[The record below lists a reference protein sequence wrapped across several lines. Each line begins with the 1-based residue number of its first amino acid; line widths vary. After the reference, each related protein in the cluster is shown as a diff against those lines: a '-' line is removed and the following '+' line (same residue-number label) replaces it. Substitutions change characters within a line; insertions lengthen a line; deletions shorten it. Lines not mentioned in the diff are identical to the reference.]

1 MDVVLNKVSI
11 SPPGS
16 GYVLQALDNS
26 EINLTVNQ
34 TKLPGSILAL
44 DGSKTDIRLNE
55 SELVGGVTNAKSLS
69 IDPKS
74 SWSVTRNSVLGDLN
88 HEGKIAFK
96 SEDDTRFYRITA
108 KTLSGRGLFS
118 MNTDIAGQRGDFLNV
133 TGKAQ
138 GNFGVMVADSG
149 QSPKAEDSLKIIQT
163 AGGDAK
169 FTLANRGGVVD
180 VGTYQYYLVPD
191 DSSQVPDDSSRALD
205 DRERVWSLVSH
216 QPQPGIVAPTQTNL
230 VAQSSLSQPNTPF
243 GVHSPSS
250 LPTVNAVT
258 ESESLFSIPTI
269 KNQKNHTFKKKV
281 YHQGIEIKGQST
293 VENTGDLSVM
303 SSNPNNPAIKVS
315 EGSIVTLKGT
325 DDKLLT
331 LTTTGANSSGLLASD
346 TATEIIANKI
356 DITTQG
362 ENSEGVK
369 IVNDARV
376 IINDSNITE
385 NGENAY
391 GVWAEGEKTHL
402 MANNVEIELNAQNAT
417 GIKAVNGGMVHI
429 VESSVTANDDNSDG
443 LITEGDKTNLRAND
457 LEIEINGH
465 NSTGVKALQGG
476 EGIIENSS
484 IIGHGNAFVGLS
496 AAHEKTHLTG
506 KNLNIEVQNGP
517 KGTGVAAAKG
527 ASIDVENGTIIGTG
541 KDFIGLLAADQKTN
555 LEVNQMS
562 IQANAED
569 SQGVIAENGAK
580 VTVENSSIIGNW
592 ENFDGLRS
600 RGENANLT
608 ANNTK
613 IELHRENSRGVNIE
627 NGAKVDIKNGSQ
639 IITRGASSPA
649 IQLAQKGRLNVS
661 DSAIKTLGKNSATFY
676 VAPGSSDQ
684 KSVVEMTGGSL
695 EASGDLISSQGGT
708 MDVVLNKV
716 SVSSPGSGYLLNV
729 LNSDS
734 GHSGEVNLSVLNPIG
749 ERDPAKTL
757 RGNILTAE
765 GSKTNVSLKG
775 STLIGWAQAT
785 HFSLDPASTWSVT
798 TGVSRLK
805 ELNNE
810 GRVEFQPPSATS
822 LHPMAAPVYT
832 TLSLGSLS
840 GTGMFRM
847 NTDIAGH
854 QGDFLNVTGKA
865 KGDFGVMVKDSGQSP
880 QADDSLKIIQTGGG
894 DAKFTL
900 ANKGGVV
907 DVGTYQYYLVPDDRI
922 GVPDDSD
929 RVLDDRERGWSLVS
943 HQPQIKT
950 AIQKGAEPTPETWVT
965 SSIPTEVAVVTPV
978 SGKAVTKETTDLT
991 GPLSLSGS
999 PTQAERMP
1007 ESDRAPSVTLS
1018 SIETGATGTPV
1029 SVATI
1034 DTPEVTQSP
1043 GLPIPQSVFLSSTAY
1058 HVDKSEP
1065 VSSKEKTE
1073 EKTEPK
1079 NLFDDGGSHTLAENG
1094 VYEKGIEVKNHTT
1107 VQSLENQGTLSVSS
1121 HQNAKSAVNAS
1132 EAAIVTLNGS
1142 EDKLMTVRT
1151 TGSHSHGLLASGTG
1165 TTITADKMVI
1175 ITEGQRSEG
1184 VKVHDGASV
1193 TVNNGIITGEGES
1206 FNKGLLASGEKSN
1219 FKGNNLAITLTGN
1232 HGEGVVAE
1240 RGAEVNIKDST
1251 INVEKDN
1258 ILNNGMT
1265 AFGEKT
1271 TLKGNKLTMNV
1282 NGING
1287 IGVSVIGGAKAI
1299 IEESSLN
1306 SKGLNFQ
1313 GLYASGHGSYLMANK
1328 MEMQVDVGN
1337 DTNNKIGAG
1346 VLATRAGKIDIKH
1359 STLTGKGENFSVL
1372 RAEEENAH
1380 LEGNAL
1386 TVNVAGT
1393 TGTGAVAKNT
1403 GVVIINDSTING
1415 TEEDFVG
1422 LLAQNQS
1429 QLKGK
1434 NITINAKGKNG
1445 RGVTALTNTDVVIE
1459 ESKIIAEKE
1468 NFYGLE
1474 ARGENAKL
1482 TGNNVDI
1489 KIHGES
1495 GIGAETGGGAKII
1508 MNDSD
1513 ITGTAED
1520 FSGVLAHEDNTS
1532 LTGNNLNI
1540 KVNGQNS
1547 RGIKVYN
1554 GGEVKIHGGSIT
1566 SEGDGFLGIAAYKEN
1581 TNFEGNNLT
1590 IKSEGKNGKGVKA
1603 YSGAQVTLRESNIN
1617 GTGEGFLGLLASGKN
1632 TNLTTNNRLKMEIK
1646 GQDGI
1651 GVKANSGAEVNV
1663 NDTTINGIADDFLG
1677 IEAYQEETNLKSNNM
1692 TINVNGQNGA
1702 GIKIYKEAM
1711 ANLRGTTIIGT
1722 GDYFAG
1728 IEAYQEKTNLEGNNL
1743 KINSNGKNGRGI
1755 KAHNGAKADIHN
1767 STVTGTGEGFLGL
1780 LAFGEKTHLTG
1791 HHMMIDVNDAKN
1803 GRAVTAVN
1811 AQVGLNDSSITGTG
1825 ENFIGIGAYQEKANF
1840 TGNKLTVTANGQNSK
1855 GITVQDGAHLSMND
1869 STVTTPEKN
1878 SAILYT
1884 FYKEDPDEDADN
1896 TKRKSVAEITRGSL
1910 QASGNLIVS
1919 EGGIMDVVLNN
1930 VSVFSRET
1938 ADVLNVMNEGHVNL
1952 VANQTNLTGNVFA
1965 APGSK
1970 ANVTLNKSTLVG
1982 SANAT
1987 NLSVDSNSKWLFT
2000 GPSVLTDLK
2009 NEGKVQFQAP
2019 SVTSTN
2025 GMATPGYHTLSLE
2038 SLSGTGMFWMNTDI
2052 AGHQGDFLNVTGKA
2066 QGKFGVM
2073 VKDSGQSPTAEDSLQ
2088 IIQTGGGDAKFTLA
2102 NKGGVVDVG
2111 TYQYHLVPDDNN
2123 QVPDDRHRVLDDR
2136 ARGWSLV
2143 SHQSQIKTPT
2153 QKGEEL
2159 TPAPSVVTASASETG
2174 AGETQPDAHP
2184 ESSSVSPTGE
2194 KVAEGAIAF
2203 VQKRLFDDGKSHML
2217 NENSLYDE
2225 GIEVKNKTTL
2235 ENTGAVT
2242 ISSSQDSNSAVKVSE
2257 ASTVTLKGAEDKL
2270 VTLTT
2275 RGAES
2280 HGLHA
2285 SGTGTQVNANKID
2298 VTTHRDST
2306 QGVKVDEGARVNI
2319 DHSTMTVNGEDAYGL
2334 WAGGEKTN
2342 LVGNHLKIKIN
2353 AQNGTGVASI
2363 AAQKVNIEDS
2373 EITGTGDGIFGLV
2386 AQYTDL
2392 EGKNVG
2398 IGVKGKK
2405 GKGLKAI
2412 QAAKV
2417 NINDSRMVGEGE
2429 NFQGIL
2435 AHGERTNVTVN
2446 KLKIEAKGK
2455 NGEGVMALSG
2465 AHVNIQDSTLSSDEE
2480 AFIGLSVSDDK
2491 SKLRLNNTTIKANG
2505 QDSKG
2510 VKAEKGATVDIQE
2523 STINSTGENFDG
2535 LLADNAKLTGNKVTI
2550 DVKEGHK
2557 GRGVVARNHAD
2568 VTILNDSK
2576 ISDTGNDFLGLWAYG
2591 NQTNLEANHLTLEV
2605 AGHNG
2610 KGVLAQSEANVIIN
2624 DSTMTSTGEAFV
2636 GLMASG
2642 KDTNLTSNHL
2652 KITLNGQQGKG
2663 IEVKEGANLTANHL
2677 NIEAK
2682 AKNSTG
2688 VIALTEATVS
2698 LNNSTINA
2706 QESHSLGLLA
2716 SGDQTHLT
2724 GNQLNIQVHAQDS
2737 KAVKV
2742 EKGAKV
2748 DIQQGST
2755 ITGNGKNFYGLVASE
2770 DKSKLIVNQ
2779 TTITANGQYGRGLQV
2794 ISGAEGMIENS
2805 TLTSTGDN
2813 FYGLWADNAKLTG
2826 KKVTIDVQK
2835 AKKGRGVMA
2844 RDNAHVVFNDSK
2856 IIGNGKDFLGLWAK
2870 GNQAN
2875 LEANNLTLEIAA
2887 GQNGKGVSA
2896 QSGASVMIDGSTLI
2910 SDGDS
2915 FVGLVS
2921 SGKDTNLTSN
2931 HLKITLNGQQ
2941 GKGIEVNQGAN
2952 LTGNQI
2958 NIELNEQESSGIMAL
2973 SDSMVNLNHS
2983 KIIGKDSLSLGL
2995 LASGDK
3001 TNLTANHI
3009 KMELNGQNSL
3019 GAIVEKGATIN
3030 MKDSTMTTLGVLS
3043 HAARL
3048 SKKGTLNVTDSRITT
3063 LGENSAILYV
3073 DSDDPKQKSK
3083 AEITRGF
3090 LEAIGDLILSKGAA
3104 LDVVLNNVAISSP
3117 GSGYALNVLNS
3128 DSGHPGNVNLVVNET
3143 TLPSRIFTAKG
3154 SKAQVRLKR
3163 SELIGEVDATNLSI
3177 DADSTWTLTGNS
3189 VLKALIHG
3197 GKIAFKPYRD
3207 MSFNKIKAIDYSTLY
3222 LDTLSGEG
3230 GTFWMNTDI
3239 AGHRGDFLHVRG
3251 EANGH
3256 FGVMVTDSG
3265 ESPKAEDSLKIIQTG
3280 GGNAEFNLANPRKV
3294 VDVGTYQYHLV
3305 PDDLKRAWSL
3315 VSHQPQPAEKPQP
3328 ESESPPKASVIPSVT
3343 ETVAAASRPISGDT
3357 LLPQET
3363 EYPVQPGIGSPKA
3376 TELKP
3381 EAPVTPSVPEE
3392 KEAVLTPVSG
3402 ETVTSEVTQTPA
3414 ISAPEASE
3422 PKPEAPVT
3430 PSVEKEGEKKVAP
3443 NRLLSPPKNVSR
3455 TNRAPDIPSITPS
3468 TAAVLSMST
3477 VGPLIYH
3484 SEMAQIQER
3493 MSDTRQTKTE
3503 DTVWVKLMNERQNIS
3518 QKAGDG
3524 YGLKLNGLSVG
3535 ADCTIRL
3542 GRGYTT
3548 RGVFFT
3554 HSDDKVNFR
3563 GKAIGGG
3570 RVRSWSAGTYA
3581 AYYHDSGF
3589 WLDGILKANRFSQE
3603 IRGKM
3608 TGGGD
3613 AFGDFKTLAFGATV
3627 RGGKD
3632 MVAGEM
3638 TFTPYLSLSGLR
3650 TTRSSLSLSNGMK
3663 GDISAQRSVLGKVG
3677 LRALYQTRIKEVSV
3691 TPWIDVGV
3699 EREFIKNNRVRIN
3712 QLDSFDND
3720 LSGITGAYSLGLSAN
3735 ISQTWNIS
3743 ATAGYKKGKHI
3754 ESPWNA
3760 SLGMSLKF

>member
-1 MDVVLNKVSI
+1 MPGATVV
-11 SPPGS
+11 P
-16 GYVLQALDNS
+16 
-26 EINLTVNQ
+26 
-34 TKLPGSILAL
+34 
-44 DGSKTDIRLNE
+44 KTE
-55 SELVGGVTNAKSLS
+55 
-69 IDPKS
+69 
-74 SWSVTRNSVLGDLN
+74 
-88 HEGKIAFK
+88 
-96 SEDDTRFYRITA
+96 
-108 KTLSGRGLFS
+108 
-118 MNTDIAGQRGDFLNV
+118 Q
-133 TGKAQ
+133 
-138 GNFGVMVADSG
+138 
-149 QSPKAEDSLKIIQT
+149 
-163 AGGDAK
+163 
-169 FTLANRGGVVD
+169 
-180 VGTYQYYLVPD
+180 
-191 DSSQVPDDSSRALD
+191 
-205 DRERVWSLVSH
+205 
-216 QPQPGIVAPTQTNL
+216 QPQPGIVAPAQINL
-230 VAQSSLSQPNTPF
+230 VAQSALKPNASF
-243 GVHSPSS
+243 GVHSPSP
-250 LPTVNAVT
+250 LPTVNTVT
-258 ESESLFSIPTI
+258 ESEPIFSTTTLSTI
-269 KNQKNHTFKKKV
+269 TIQGQKNHTFKKKS

-293 VENTGDLSVM
+293 VGNTGDLSI
-303 SSNPNNPAIKVS
+303 STSHKNHPAVKVS
-315 EGSIVTLKGT
+315 EGSIVTLKGN

-331 LTTTGANSSGLLASD
+331 LQTTGAHSPGLLASD
-346 TATEIIANKI
+346 TDTEIIANKI

-376 IINDSNITE
+376 IMNDSNITE

-465 NSTGVKALQGG
+465 NSNGVKALQGG
-476 EGIIENSS
+476 AGIIENSS

-527 ASIDVENGTIIGTG
+527 AQINIENGTIIGTG

-649 IQLAQKGRLNVS
+649 IQLTQKGRLNVS
-661 DSAIKTLGKNSATFY
+661 DSAIKTFGKNSATFY
-676 VAPGSSDQ
+676 VAPGNSDK
-684 KSVVEMTGGSL
+684 KSVAEMTGGSL
-695 EASGDLISSQGGT
+695 QASGDLILSQGGT

-716 SVSSPGSGYLLNV
+716 SVSSPGSGYLVNV

-734 GHSGEVNLSVLNPIG
+734 GYPGEVSLSVLNPIG
-749 ERDPAKTL
+749 EKDPTKTL
-757 RGNILTAE
+757 RGNIAAAE
-765 GSKTNVSLKG
+765 GRKANVTLNNSHLIGSAKATHMSIDTTSQWSITG
-775 STLIGWAQAT
+775 LSTLKQ
-785 HFSLDPASTWSVT
+785 
-798 TGVSRLK
+798 
-805 ELNNE
+805 LNNE
-810 GRVEFQPPSATS
+810 GKVEFQGPSATS
-822 LHPMAAPVYT
+822 LHPMATPVYK

-840 GTGMFRM
+840 GTGMFWM

-854 QGDFLNVTGKA
+854 QGDFLNVRGKA
-865 KGDFGVMVKDSGQSP
+865 EGKFGVMVNDSGTSP
-880 QADDSLKIIQTGGG
+880 TAEDSLKIIQTGGG
-894 DAKFTL
+894 DARFTL
-900 ANKGGVV
+900 ANEGGVV
-907 DVGTYQYYLVPDDRI
+907 DVGTYQYYLVPDDSHQ
-922 GVPDDSD
+922 VPDDIN
-929 RVLDDRERGWSLVS
+929 RVLDDRQRGWSLVS
-943 HQPQIKT
+943 HQPQPSTKPKPESELNPKT
-950 AIQKGAEPTPETWVT
+950 PVTPST
-965 SSIPTEVAVVTPV
+965 PPEVAVVTAA
-978 SGKAVTKETTDLT
+978 SGETVPR
-991 GPLSLSGS
+991 GMIEQGS
-999 PTQAERMP
+999 PGQAPTVP
-1007 ESDRAPSVTLS
+1007 ETNQP
-1018 SIETGATGTPV
+1018 ATVSFIQTVAAGGTPG
-1029 SVATI
+1029 SVEAMR
-1034 DTPEVTQSP
+1034 PEVIQTSP
-1043 GLPIPQSVFLSSTAY
+1043 PPVAAPVFLSPTAY
-1058 HVDKSEP
+1058 NIDQSGP
-1065 VSSKEKTE
+1065 VSSKEKTT
-1073 EKTEPK
+1073 EKTEDK
-1079 NLFDDGGSHTLAENG
+1079 NLFDDGESHTLAENG
-1094 VYEKGIEVKNHTT
+1094 VYEKGIEIKNRTT
-1107 VQSLENQGTLSVSS
+1107 VQSLENQGTVSIS
-1121 HQNAKSAVNAS
+1121 SDQNAKSAVKAS
-1132 EAAIVTLNGS
+1132 ESAIVTLKGN
-1142 EDKLMTVRT
+1142 EDKLITVRT
-1151 TGSHSHGLLASGTG
+1151 TGNHSPGLLASGTG
-1165 TTITADKMVI
+1165 TTITTDKMVI

-1184 VKVHDGASV
+1184 IKVHGGA
-1193 TVNNGIITGEGES
+1193 TAIINNGIITGEGES

-1232 HGEGVVAE
+1232 HGEGVVVE
-1240 RGAEVNIKDST
+1240 RGAEVIIEDSS
-1251 INVEKDN
+1251 INVEKEN
-1258 ILNNGMT
+1258 SILNNGMT
-1265 AFGEKT
+1265 AFGENT

-1299 IEESSLN
+1299 IEESRLN

-1328 MEMQVDVGN
+1328 MEMEVDVGN

-1346 VLATRAGKIDIKH
+1346 ALAKSAGKIDIKH

-1372 RAEEENAH
+1372 RAEEDNAH
-1380 LEGNAL
+1380 VEGNTL
-1386 TVNVAGT
+1386 TINVAGT
-1393 TGTGAVAKNT
+1393 KGTGVAAKNT

-1415 TEEDFVG
+1415 TEENFVG

-1482 TGNNVDI
+1482 TANKLDI
-1489 KIHGES
+1489 KIQGES
-1495 GIGAETGGGAKII
+1495 GIGAKTANGAKII

-1513 ITGTAED
+1513 ITGTADD
-1520 FSGVLAHEDNTS
+1520 FSGVLAHEDHTS
-1532 LTGNNLNI
+1532 LEGNNLNI
-1540 KVNGQNS
+1540 NVNGQNS
-1547 RGIKVYN
+1547 RGVKVYN
-1554 GGEVKIHGGSIT
+1554 GGEVKIHGGRINSQ
-1566 SEGDGFLGIAAYKEN
+1566 GDRFLGLAAYQEK
-1581 TNFEGNNLT
+1581 TNLEGNNLT
-1590 IKSEGKNGKGVKA
+1590 IESKGKNGTGVKA
-1603 YSGAQVTLRESNIN
+1603 DSGAQVSLRESNIN
-1617 GTGEGFLGLLASGKN
+1617 GTGDAFLGLVASGKN

-1646 GQDGI
+1646 GQYGI

-1663 NDTTINGIADDFLG
+1663 NDTTINGIGDDFLG
-1677 IEAYQEETNLKSNNM
+1677 IEAYQDETNLKSNNM

-1702 GIKIYKEAM
+1702 AIKIYKEAM

-1722 GDYFAG
+1722 GDYFSG
-1728 IEAYQEKTNLEGNNL
+1728 LEAYQEKTNLEGNNL
-1743 KINSNGKNGRGI
+1743 KIQSNGKNSRGI
-1755 KAHNGAKADIHN
+1755 KAHNGAKADIHD

-1791 HHMMIDVNDAKN
+1791 HHLMIDINDAKN

-1840 TGNKLTVTANGQNSK
+1840 TGNKLTVKANGQNSK

-1869 STVTTPEKN
+1869 STVTTHEKN

-1884 FYKEDPDEDADN
+1884 LYKEDPDEDADN

-1910 QASGNLIVS
+1910 EASGNLIVS

-1938 ADVLNVMNEGHVNL
+1938 ADVLNVINQGDVNL

-1982 SANAT
+1982 WANAT
-1987 NLSVDSNSKWLFT
+1987 NLSVDSGSKWLST
-2000 GPSVLTDLK
+2000 GPSVLKDLK
-2009 NEGKVQFQAP
+2009 NEGKVQFQSP
-2019 SVTSTN
+2019 SVNAT
-2025 GMATPGYHTLSLE
+2025 GTPGYQTLSLE

-2066 QGKFGVM
+2066 QGAFGVM
-2073 VKDSGQSPTAEDSLQ
+2073 VADSGKSPTAEDSLQ
-2088 IIQTGGGDAKFTLA
+2088 IIQTGGGDARFTLA
-2102 NKGGVVDVG
+2102 NQGGVVDVG

-2143 SHQSQIKTPT
+2143 SHRSQIKPPT
-2153 QKGEEL
+2153 HKGEEL
-2159 TPAPSVVTASASETG
+2159 TPTPSVVTASASETG

-2194 KVAEGAIAF
+2194 KVAEGAIAL
-2203 VQKRLFDDGKSHML
+2203 QKNLFDDGKSHML
-2217 NENSLYDE
+2217 SENSLYSD
-2225 GIEVKNKTTL
+2225 GIEVKNKTTV

-2242 ISSSQDSNSAVKVSE
+2242 ISSSRDSNSAVKVSE
-2257 ASTVTLKGAEDKL
+2257 ASTVTLKGAEDKR
-2270 VTLTT
+2270 VTLTPS
-2275 RGAES
+2275 GSGS
-2280 HGLHA
+2280 HALHA
-2285 SGTGTQVNANKID
+2285 SGTGTQVTANKID
-2298 VTTHRDST
+2298 ITTHRDGT

-2319 DHSTMTVNGEDAYGL
+2319 DHSTMTGNGEDAYGL

-2392 EGKNVG
+2392 EGKNVE

-2405 GKGLKAI
+2405 GKGLRAI
-2412 QAAKV
+2412 QASKV

-2429 NFQGIL
+2429 NFQGIF
-2435 AHGERTNVTVN
+2435 AHGERTNVTVK

-2480 AFIGLSVSDDK
+2480 AFVGLSVSEDK
-2491 SKLRLNNTTIKANG
+2491 SNLMVNKTTIKANG

-2523 STINSTGENFDG
+2523 STINSTGD
-2535 LLADNAKLTGNKVTI
+2535 D
-2550 DVKEGHK
+2550 
-2557 GRGVVARNHAD
+2557 
-2568 VTILNDSK
+2568 
-2576 ISDTGNDFLGLWAYG
+2576 
-2591 NQTNLEANHLTLEV
+2591 
-2605 AGHNG
+2605 
-2610 KGVLAQSEANVIIN
+2610 
-2624 DSTMTSTGEAFV
+2624 FV
-2636 GLMASG
+2636 GLTASE
-2642 KDTNLTSNHL
+2642 KNTHLTSNNL
-2652 KITLNGQQGKG
+2652 KIKLNAQKGKG

-2682 AKNSTG
+2682 AKDSTG
-2688 VIALTEATVS
+2688 VIALSEATVS

-2724 GNQLNIQVHAQDS
+2724 GNQLNIKVDAQDS
-2737 KAVKV
+2737 EAVKV

-2755 ITGNGKNFYGLVASE
+2755 ITGNGKNFYGLLATE
-2770 DKSKLIVNQ
+2770 DQSKLIVNQ
-2779 TTITANGQYGRGLQV
+2779 TTIIANGQYGRGLQV
-2794 ISGAEGMIENS
+2794 VNGAEGIIEDS
-2805 TLTSTGDN
+2805 TITSTGEN
-2813 FYGLWADNAKLTG
+2813 FHSLWADKSNLKGKKLT
-2826 KKVTIDVQK
+2826 IES
-2835 AKKGRGVMA
+2835 KGEKGHGVLA
-2844 RDNAHVVFNDSK
+2844 TDNAHAILNDSK
-2856 IIGNGKDFLGLWAK
+2856 MTGTGKDFLGLWAR
-2870 GNQAN
+2870 GNETK
-2875 LEANNLTLEIAA
+2875 LEANRLSIEVQ

-2896 QSGASVMIDGSTLI
+2896 QSVASVMIDGSTLI

-2915 FVGLVS
+2915 FVGLVA

-2931 HLKITLNGQQ
+2931 HLKITLNRQQ

-2973 SDSMVNLNHS
+2973 SDSMVNLNNS
-2983 KIIGKDSLSLGL
+2983 KIIAKDSLSLGL

-3001 TNLTANHI
+3001 TNITGNHI
-3009 KMELNGQNSL
+3009 NMELNGQNSL
-3019 GAIVEKGATIN
+3019 GVVVEKGATIN

-3090 LEAIGDLILSKGAA
+3090 LEASGDLMLSKGAA

-3128 DSGHPGNVNLVVNET
+3128 DSGHPGHVNLVVNET
-3143 TLPSRIFTAKG
+3143 TLPGRIFTAKG

-3163 SELIGEVDATNLSI
+3163 SELIGEVDATNLSV
-3177 DADSTWTLTGNS
+3177 DADSLWTLTGNS
-3189 VLKALIHG
+3189 VLKELIHG
-3197 GKIAFKPYRD
+3197 GKIAFKPHND
-3207 MSFNKIKAIDYSTLY
+3207 MSSNQIKAIDYSTLY
-3222 LDTLSGEG
+3222 LDTLSGQ

-3239 AGHRGDFLHVRG
+3239 AGKKGDFLHVRG
-3251 EANGH
+3251 EANGQ
-3256 FGVMVTDSG
+3256 FDVRVTDSG
-3265 ESPKAEDSLKIIQTG
+3265 KSPKAEDSLKIIQTG
-3280 GGNAEFNLANPRKV
+3280 GGEAEFTLTNPGQV

-3305 PDDLKRAWSL
+3305 PDNHKRGWSL
-3315 VSHQPQPAEKPQP
+3315 VSHQPQPSEKPQP
-3328 ESESPPKASVIPSVT
+3328 ESESPPKASVIPSAT
-3343 ETVAAASRPISGDT
+3343 ETVAASRPISGDT
-3357 LLPQET
+3357 LLPKET
-3363 EYPVQPGIGSPKA
+3363 EHSVQPGIGSKA

-3381 EAPVTPSVPEE
+3381 AVPVMSSVPEE
-3392 KEAVLTPVSG
+3392 KETVLTPVSG
-3402 ETVTSEVTQTPA
+3402 ETVAPAVTDETQTRKL
-3414 ISAPEASE
+3414 APKAPE
-3422 PKPEAPVT
+3422 PKPEAPVAPSVPKEKETVLT
-3430 PSVEKEGEKKVAP
+3430 PVSGETVAPAVTDETQTRKLAPKAPEPKPEAPGAPSVPKEKETVLTPVSGETVAPAVTDETQTRKLAPKAPEPKPEAPVMSSVEKEGEKKVAP
-3443 NRLLSPPKNVSR
+3443 NRLLSPPTNVSR
-3455 TNRAPDIPSITPS
+3455 TNQAPDIPSITPS

-3484 SEMAQIQER
+3484 S
-3493 MSDTRQTKTE
+3493 
-3503 DTVWVKLMNERQNIS
+3503 
-3518 QKAGDG
+3518 
-3524 YGLKLNGLSVG
+3524 
-3535 ADCTIRL
+3535 
-3542 GRGYTT
+3542 
-3548 RGVFFT
+3548 
-3554 HSDDKVNFR
+3554 
-3563 GKAIGGG
+3563 
-3570 RVRSWSAGTYA
+3570 
-3581 AYYHDSGF
+3581 
-3589 WLDGILKANRFSQE
+3589 
-3603 IRGKM
+3603 
-3608 TGGGD
+3608 
-3613 AFGDFKTLAFGATV
+3613 
-3627 RGGKD
+3627 
-3632 MVAGEM
+3632 
-3638 TFTPYLSLSGLR
+3638 
-3650 TTRSSLSLSNGMK
+3650 
-3663 GDISAQRSVLGKVG
+3663 
-3677 LRALYQTRIKEVSV
+3677 
-3691 TPWIDVGV
+3691 
-3699 EREFIKNNRVRIN
+3699 
-3712 QLDSFDND
+3712 
-3720 LSGITGAYSLGLSAN
+3720 
-3735 ISQTWNIS
+3735 
-3743 ATAGYKKGKHI
+3743 
-3754 ESPWNA
+3754 
-3760 SLGMSLKF
+3760 

>member
-1 MDVVLNKVSI
+1 MSF
-11 SPPGS
+11 S
-16 GYVLQALDNS
+16 Y
-26 EINLTVNQ
+26 
-34 TKLPGSILAL
+34 TK
-44 DGSKTDIRLNE
+44 KT
-55 SELVGGVTNAKSLS
+55 
-69 IDPKS
+69 
-74 SWSVTRNSVLGDLN
+74 
-88 HEGKIAFK
+88 
-96 SEDDTRFYRITA
+96 
-108 KTLSGRGLFS
+108 
-118 MNTDIAGQRGDFLNV
+118 
-133 TGKAQ
+133 
-138 GNFGVMVADSG
+138 
-149 QSPKAEDSLKIIQT
+149 
-163 AGGDAK
+163 
-169 FTLANRGGVVD
+169 
-180 VGTYQYYLVPD
+180 
-191 DSSQVPDDSSRALD
+191 
-205 DRERVWSLVSH
+205 
-216 QPQPGIVAPTQTNL
+216 
-230 VAQSSLSQPNTPF
+230 
-243 GVHSPSS
+243 
-250 LPTVNAVT
+250 
-258 ESESLFSIPTI
+258 
-269 KNQKNHTFKKKV
+269 
-281 YHQGIEIKGQST
+281 
-293 VENTGDLSVM
+293 
-303 SSNPNNPAIKVS
+303 
-315 EGSIVTLKGT
+315 
-325 DDKLLT
+325 
-331 LTTTGANSSGLLASD
+331 
-346 TATEIIANKI
+346 

-362 ENSEGVK
+362 KNSEGVK
-369 IVNDARV
+369 IVNGARV
-376 IINDSNITE
+376 IINDSNIIE

-391 GVWAEGEKTHL
+391 GVWAEGENTHL
-402 MANNVEIELNAQNAT
+402 MANNVDIELNAQNAT
-417 GIKAVNGGMVHI
+417 GVKTVNGGRVNI
-429 VESSVTANDDNSDG
+429 EESFITANHDNAYG

-476 EGIIENSS
+476 AGIIENSG

-517 KGTGVAAAKG
+517 KGTGVAAANG

-613 IELHRENSRGVNIE
+613 IELHRENSRGVNVE
-627 NGAKVDIKNGSQ
+627 NGATVNIQKGSQ
-639 IITRGASSPA
+639 ITTRGPSSPA
-649 IQLAQKGRLNVS
+649 IQLAQKGSLNVS

-716 SVSSPGSGYLLNV
+716 SVSSPGSGYLVNV

-765 GSKTNVSLKG
+765 GSKANVSLKG

-822 LHPMAAPVYT
+822 LHPMGAPVYT

-840 GTGMFRM
+840 GTGMFWM

-865 KGDFGVMVKDSGQSP
+865 KGDFGVMVADSGNSP
-880 QADDSLKIIQTGGG
+880 TAEDSLKIIQTGGG
-894 DAKFTL
+894 DARFTL
-900 ANKGGVV
+900 ANEGGVV
-907 DVGTYQYYLVPDDRI
+907 DVGTYQYYLVPDDSHQ
-922 GVPDDSD
+922 VPDDSH

-943 HQPQIKT
+943 HQSQIKT
-950 AIQKGAEPTPETWVT
+950 ATEKGAELTP
-965 SSIPTEVAVVTPV
+965 PP
-978 SGKAVTKETTDLT
+978 
-991 GPLSLSGS
+991 P
-999 PTQAERMP
+999 
-1007 ESDRAPSVTLS
+1007 VTLS

-1029 SVATI
+1029 AVAPM
-1034 DTPEVTQSP
+1034 TPEVSQP
-1043 GLPIPQSVFLSSTAY
+1043 LLPMPESVFISPTAY

-1132 EAAIVTLNGS
+1132 EAAIVTLNGN
-1142 EDKLMTVRT
+1142 EDKLITVRT
-1151 TGSHSHGLLASGTG
+1151 TGSHSPGLLASGTG

-1219 FKGNNLAITLTGN
+1219 LKGNNLAITLTGN

-1328 MEMQVDVGN
+1328 MEMEVDVGN

-1346 VLATRAGKIDIKH
+1346 ALAKSAGKIDIKH
-1359 STLTGKGENFSVL
+1359 STVTGKGENFSVL
-1372 RAEEENAH
+1372 RAEEDNAH
-1380 LEGNAL
+1380 VEGNTL
-1386 TVNVAGT
+1386 TINVAGAK
-1393 TGTGAVAKNT
+1393 GTGVAAKNT

-1482 TGNNVDI
+1482 TANNVDI

-1566 SEGDGFLGIAAYKEN
+1566 SEGDGFLGIVAYKEN

-1603 YSGAQVTLRESNIN
+1603 DSGAQVTLRESNIN
-1617 GTGEGFLGLLASGKN
+1617 GTGESFLGLLASGKN

-1840 TGNKLTVTANGQNSK
+1840 TGNKLTVKANGQNSK

-1938 ADVLNVMNEGHVNL
+1938 ANVLNVMNEGHVNL

-2153 QKGEEL
+2153 QKEEEL
-2159 TPAPSVVTASASETG
+2159 TPTPSVVTASASETG

-2217 NENSLYDE
+2217 SENSLYDE
-2225 GIEVKNKTTL
+2225 GIEVKNKTTV

-2257 ASTVTLKGAEDKL
+2257 GSTVTLKGAEGKL

-2280 HGLHA
+2280 HALHA
-2285 SGTGTQVNANKID
+2285 SGRGTQVTANKID
-2298 VTTHRDST
+2298 ITTHRDGT

-2319 DHSTMTVNGEDAYGL
+2319 EHSTMTGNGEDAYGL

-2342 LVGNHLKIKIN
+2342 VVGNHLKIKIN

-2392 EGKNVG
+2392 EGRNVG

-2405 GKGLKAI
+2405 GKGLRAI

-2417 NINDSRMVGEGE
+2417 NINDSKMVGEGE
-2429 NFQGIL
+2429 NFKGIF
-2435 AHGERTNVTVN
+2435 AHGERTNVTVK

-2480 AFIGLSVSDDK
+2480 AFVGLSASKDK
-2491 SKLRLNNTTIKANG
+2491 SNLMVNKTTIKANG

-2535 LLADNAKLTGNKVTI
+2535 LVADNAKLTGKKVTI
-2550 DVKEGHK
+2550 DVTEGQK
-2557 GRGVVARNHAD
+2557 GRGVVASNHAD
-2568 VTILNDSK
+2568 VTLLNESK
-2576 ISDTGNDFLGLWAYG
+2576 ITGTGKDFVGLWADG
-2591 NQTNLEANHLTLEV
+2591 NQTNLEANQLTLKI
-2605 AGHNG
+2605 AGQNG
-2610 KGVLAQSEANVIIN
+2610 KGVSAQSEANVIIKN
-2624 DSTMTSTGEAFV
+2624 SAITSTRDDFV
-2636 GLMASG
+2636 GLMASE
-2642 KDTNLTSNHL
+2642 KNTRVNSEKVKINLDAQ
-2652 KITLNGQQGKG
+2652 KGKG
-2663 IEVKEGANLTANHL
+2663 IEVQEWAHLEADQL

-2682 AKNSTG
+2682 AQDSTG
-2688 VIALTEATVS
+2688 VIVLSEATVN
-2698 LNNSTINA
+2698 LNNSSISA
-2706 QESHSLGLLA
+2706 HESHSLGLLA
-2716 SGDQTHLT
+2716 SGEKTHLR
-2724 GNQLNIQVHAQDS
+2724 GNNLNIQVDAQDS

-2770 DKSKLIVNQ
+2770 DQSKLIVNQ

-2794 ISGAEGMIENS
+2794 LNGAEGMIENS
-2805 TLTSTGDN
+2805 TLTSIGDN
-2813 FYGLWADNAKLTG
+2813 FYGLWADGAKLTG
-2826 KKVTIDVQK
+2826 KKVTIDVKEAQ
-2835 AKKGRGVMA
+2835 KGRGVMA
-2844 RDNAHVVFNDSK
+2844 RDNAHVVFNGSK
-2856 IIGNGKDFLGLWAK
+2856 IIGNGKDFVGLWAK

-2875 LEANNLTLEIAA
+2875 LEANDLTLEVA

-2896 QSGASVMIDGSTLI
+2896 QSGGNVVINDSTLN
-2910 SDGDS
+2910 SNGDF
-2915 FVGLVS
+2915 FVGLIAS
-2921 SGKDTNLTSN
+2921 EKDTHVTSEK
-2931 HLKITLNGQQ
+2931 LKINLHAQK
-2941 GKGIEVNQGAN
+2941 GKGIEVKQGAN
-2952 LTGNQI
+2952 LTANHLD
-2958 NIELNEQESSGIMAL
+2958 IEAKAHDSAGVIAL
-2973 SDSMVNLNHS
+2973 SEAIIKLGKSMMTFYES
-2983 KIIGKDSLSLGL
+2983 GSMGL
-2995 LASGDK
+2995 MASGDK
-3001 TNLTANHI
+3001 TALTGNDVTI
-3009 KMELNGQNSL
+3009 KTQGQNST
-3019 GAIVEKGATIN
+3019 GVITVKGASIN
-3030 MKDSTMTTLGVLS
+3030 MKDSTLTTHGASS
-3043 HAARL
+3043 HAAIL
-3048 SKKGTLNVTDSRITT
+3048 SEKGTLNLTDSRITT
-3063 LGENSAILYV
+3063 LGENSAIFYV
-3073 DSDDPKQKSK
+3073 GSDDTKQTNVAKITGGSLK
-3083 AEITRGF
+3083 AS
-3090 LEAIGDLILSKGAA
+3090 GDVILSQGGLAE
-3104 LDVVLNNVAISSP
+3104 VVLNNVSVSPP
-3117 GSGYALNVLNS
+3117 GSGYVLNVLSS
-3128 DSGHPGNVNLVVNET
+3128 DSRHPGEVNLEVNDT
-3143 TLPSRIFTAKG
+3143 TLPGRIFTAKG

-3163 SELIGEVDATNLSI
+3163 SELIGEVDATSLSI

-3189 VLKALIHG
+3189 LLKELSHD
-3197 GKIAFKPYRD
+3197 GKIDFKRHTD

-3230 GTFWMNTDI
+3230 GTFSMNTDI

-3280 GGNAEFNLANPRKV
+3280 GGNAEFNLANPGKV

-3343 ETVAAASRPISGDT
+3343 ETVAASRPISGDT
-3357 LLPQET
+3357 LFPQET
-3363 EYPVQPGIGSPKA
+3363 EHSVQPGILAPKA
-3376 TELKP
+3376 PEPKP
-3381 EAPVTPSVPEE
+3381 EVPVAPSVPEE

-3402 ETVTSEVTQTPA
+3402 ETVAPAVTDETQTRKLAPPELKPA
-3414 ISAPEASE
+3414 VPVAPSVPEEKEAVLTPVSGE
-3422 PKPEAPVT
+3422 TVAPAVTDETQTRKLAPPELKPAVPVALSVPEEKEAVLTPVSGETVAPAVTDETQTRKLAPKATELKPEAPVA
-3430 PSVEKEGEKKVAP
+3430 PSVEKEGEKKVAT

-3493 MSDTRQTKTE
+3493 MSETRQAKTE
-3503 DTVWVKLMNERQNIS
+3503 DTVWVKVMNERQNIS

-3524 YGLKLNGLSVG
+3524 YGLRLNGLSVG

-3548 RGVFFT
+3548 RG
-3554 HSDDKVNFR
+3554 S
-3563 GKAIGGG
+3563 
-3570 RVRSWSAGTYA
+3570 S
-3581 AYYHDSGF
+3581 
-3589 WLDGILKANRFSQE
+3589 
-3603 IRGKM
+3603 
-3608 TGGGD
+3608 
-3613 AFGDFKTLAFGATV
+3613 
-3627 RGGKD
+3627 
-3632 MVAGEM
+3632 
-3638 TFTPYLSLSGLR
+3638 SLIV
-3650 TTRSSLSLSNGMK
+3650 TTRS
-3663 GDISAQRSVLGKVG
+3663 ISGVKRLAVEGCVPGRRARMRLIIMTQVSG
-3677 LRALYQTRIKEVSV
+3677 LMA
-3691 TPWIDVGV
+3691 
-3699 EREFIKNNRVRIN
+3699 F
-3712 QLDSFDND
+3712 
-3720 LSGITGAYSLGLSAN
+3720 
-3735 ISQTWNIS
+3735 
-3743 ATAGYKKGKHI
+3743 
-3754 ESPWNA
+3754 
-3760 SLGMSLKF
+3760 